1 MLHLIPAPLHR
12 LALRAAYAVRR
23 RFRMF
28 AKPHLAGVSVLLED
42 DEGRIMLVRHNY
54 GPEGWAMPGGGL
66 KRGEDPAEA
75 ARREMREELGCELE
89 ALERLR
95 VIDEVLGGC
104 PHTAHV
110 FRARPTSDPQVDNRE
125 LAELRWLAREGL
137 GALPLVSVTRLRLR
151 QLGYLA

>member
-12 LALRAAYAVRR
+12 LGLRAAYAVRR
-23 RFRMF
+23 RFRRF
-28 AKPHLAGVSVLLED
+28 AKPHLAGVSVLIED
-42 DEGRIMLVRHNY
+42 GEGRIMLVRHTY

-89 ALERLR
+89 TLESLR
-95 VIDEVLGGC
+95 VIEEVLGGC

-110 FRARPTSDPQVDNRE
+110 FRARSRGEPQVDKRE
-125 LAELRWLAREGL
+125 LAELRWFARDEL
-137 GALPLVSVTRLRLR
+137 RALRLVSVTRLRLN
-151 QLGYLA
+151 QLGYLD